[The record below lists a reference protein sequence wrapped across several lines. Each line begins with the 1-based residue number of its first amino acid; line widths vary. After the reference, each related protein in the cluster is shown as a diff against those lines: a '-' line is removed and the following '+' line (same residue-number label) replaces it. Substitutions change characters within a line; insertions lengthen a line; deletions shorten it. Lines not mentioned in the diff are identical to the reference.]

1 MGLMEW
7 NDRLSV
13 GVDMIDTD
21 HKRLVSMVN
30 ELHDAVRAARGKDV
44 LGKVLDGLVD
54 YTKSHFGRE
63 EVEMKKLNYP
73 KAADH
78 MREHAALAKQVLE
91 VQAKY
96 RAGNH
101 AVLSMEVMAFLRDW
115 LLKHIQGSDR
125 ALGVFLIDQK
135 KKKVA

>member
-1 MGLMEW
+1 MALMEW

-13 GVDMIDTD
+13 GVDMIDSD
-21 HKRLVSMVN
+21 HKRLVAMVN
-30 ELHDAVRAARGKDV
+30 ELHDAVLAARGKDV
-44 LGKVLDGLVD
+44 LGKTLDGLIT
-54 YTKSHFGRE
+54 YTKTHFARE
-63 EVEMKKLNYP
+63 EAEMAKFNYP

-78 MREHAALAKQVLE
+78 LREHHLLAKQVLD

-96 RAGNH
+96 RAGNS

-115 LLKHIQGSDR
+115 LLKHIQASDR